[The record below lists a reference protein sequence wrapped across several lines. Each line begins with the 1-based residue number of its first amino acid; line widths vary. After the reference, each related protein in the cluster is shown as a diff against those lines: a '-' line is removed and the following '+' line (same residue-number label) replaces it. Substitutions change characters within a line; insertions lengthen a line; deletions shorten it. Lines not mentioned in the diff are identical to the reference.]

1 MTRGQG
7 PVRAPRL
14 ARLRQATEEVA
25 ERGLREAPQPGP
37 ATISARYGR
46 RDWLL
51 RRVLATS
58 DLLAIGGAL
67 ALALAISP
75 SRQELTDLL
84 TLIAPLP
91 LWVLLFRAYGLYE
104 RDVKRI
110 NHQVLDDIPNLFHA
124 ILIGTLLTWGYSRLI
139 LGEDRLV
146 LMELLVFPVAAML
159 GISVLRALARR
170 GVKKALGPERVV
182 ILGEPAGLP
191 GLVRKIELHP
201 EYGLDVV
208 GMVPLS
214 QSEQSGSL
222 LPVLGHLDRLDM
234 AELVDRHAVERVLVS
249 HAEVDDAALLELMQA
264 CGVLS
269 VKVSVLPRYVDALGP
284 SVEVDDIEGTT
295 VLDLNPLVLSRSS
308 RFFKRV
314 TDVVGAA
321 IALILISP
329 IMAIIA
335 LAIRIDSPGPIL
347 FRQERIGRRGR
358 RFALLKFRTMVVDAE
373 NRVSE
378 LLESSQDPHWLK
390 LEHDPRVTR
399 VGRFLRLMSLDELP
413 QFWNVLRGQMSL
425 VGPRPLIGSED
436 ARVTG
441 WARTR
446 LDLAPGITG
455 LWQVLGRTNIP
466 FQEMVTLDTL
476 YVTNWSLWL
485 DIKLILRTF
494 RIVLNRQ
501 GAN

>member
-1 MTRGQG
+1 
-7 PVRAPRL
+7 
-14 ARLRQATEEVA
+14 
-25 ERGLREAPQPGP
+25 
-37 ATISARYGR
+37 
-46 RDWLL
+46 
-51 RRVLATS
+51 
-58 DLLAIGGAL
+58 
-67 ALALAISP
+67 
-75 SRQELTDLL
+75 
-84 TLIAPLP
+84 
-91 LWVLLFRAYGLYE
+91 
-104 RDVKRI
+104 
-110 NHQVLDDIPNLFHA
+110 
-124 ILIGTLLTWGYSRLI
+124 
-139 LGEDRLV
+139 
-146 LMELLVFPVAAML
+146 
-159 GISVLRALARR
+159 
-170 GVKKALGPERVV
+170 
-182 ILGEPAGLP
+182 
-191 GLVRKIELHP
+191 
-201 EYGLDVV
+201 
-208 GMVPLS
+208 
-214 QSEQSGSL
+214 
-222 LPVLGHLDRLDM
+222 
-234 AELVDRHAVERVLVS
+234 
-249 HAEVDDAALLELMQA
+249 
-264 CGVLS
+264 

>member
-1 MTRGQG
+1 MTPAQSPGRGS
-7 PVRAPRL
+7 RL
-14 ARLRQATEEVA
+14 ARLRQATADAA
-25 ERGLREAPQPGP
+25 EQRLREAPQAAP
-37 ATISARYGR
+37 ATIAASYGR

-58 DLLAIGGAL
+58 DLIAL
-67 ALALAISP
+67 AAALSFALILSP
-75 SRQELTDLL
+75 SRGDLTDLAIL
-84 TLIAPLP
+84 FAPLP
-91 LWVLLFRAYGLYE
+91 LWILLFRAYGLYE

-124 ILIGTLLTWGYSRLI
+124 ILIGTLLMWGFSRLA
-139 LGEDRLV
+139 LGEERLV
-146 LMELLVFPVAAML
+146 LVELVAFPATAVL

-170 GVKKALGPERVV
+170 GVTKALGPERVV
-182 ILGEPAGLP
+182 FLGEPAGLS
-191 GLVRKIELHP
+191 GLVRKIQLHP
-201 EYGLDVV
+201 EYGLDLV
-208 GMVPLS
+208 GMVPLAQTEPS
-214 QSEQSGSL
+214 AAP
-222 LPVLGHLDRLDM
+222 LPVLGRLDRLDM
-234 AELVDRHAVERVLVS
+234 QDLVSRYAVERVIVS
-249 HAEVDDAALLELMQA
+249 HAEVDDAALLKLMQE

-314 TDVVGAA
+314 TDVAGAA
-321 IALILISP
+321 LALALLAP
-329 IMAIIA
+329 VMALIA
-335 LAIRIDSPGPIL
+335 LAIRMDSPGPIL
-347 FRQERIGRRGR
+347 FRQERIGRRGN

-373 NRVSE
+373 KRVAE
-378 LLESSQDPHWLK
+378 LFSASQDPHWLK
-390 LEHDPRVTR
+390 IEHDPRVTR
-399 VGRFLRLMSLDELP
+399 VGRVLRLTSLDELP

-425 VGPRPLIGSED
+425 VGPRPLVADED

-466 FQEMVTLDTL
+466 FAEMVTLDTL

-494 RIVLNRQ
+494 RIVLSRQ

>member
-1 MTRGQG
+1 MTQPQRPGR
-7 PVRAPRL
+7 PPRI
-14 ARLRQATEEVA
+14 ARLRQAGAEVTEH
-25 ERGLREAPQPGP
+25 RIRQAPQLVPP
-37 ATISARYGR
+37 TISARYGR

-51 RRVLATS
+51 RRALAAS
-58 DLLAIGGAL
+58 DLV
-67 ALALAISP
+67 AISAAVVFAMLVSS
-75 SRQELTDLL
+75 SRTGLGEAVVLL
-84 TLIAPLP
+84 APLP
-91 LWVLLFRAYGLYE
+91 FWILLFRAYGLYE

-110 NHQVLDDIPNLFHA
+110 NHQVLDDVPNLFHA
-124 ILIGTLLTWGYSRLI
+124 ILLGTLLLWGFSRLA
-139 LGEDRLV
+139 LDEQRLV
-146 LMELLVFPVAAML
+146 LVELISFPIAAVV

-170 GVKKALGPERVV
+170 GVTKALGPERVV
-182 ILGEPAGLP
+182 FLGEPSGLA
-191 GLVRKIELHP
+191 GLVRKIQLHP
-201 EYGLDVV
+201 EYGLDLV
-208 GMVPLS
+208 GMIPLAKS
-214 QSEQSGSL
+214 DSAAAP
-222 LPVLGHLDRLDM
+222 LPVLGRLDQLDM
-234 AELVDRHAVERVLVS
+234 EDLVSRYAVERVIVS
-249 HAEVDDAALLELMQA
+249 HAEVDDAALLEIMQV
-264 CGVLS
+264 CGILS

-314 TDVVGAA
+314 TDVVGASL
-321 IALILISP
+321 ALIVLAP
-329 IMAIIA
+329 VMAIIA
-335 LAIRIDSPGPIL
+335 LAIRIDSRGPIL

-358 RFALLKFRTMVVDAE
+358 RFALLKFRTMVVNAE
-373 NRVSE
+373 ERVAE
-378 LLESSQDPHWLK
+378 LLSASQDPHWLK

-399 VGRFLRLMSLDELP
+399 VGRFLRLASLDELP
-413 QFWNVLRGQMSL
+413 QFWNVVRGQMSL
-425 VGPRPLIGSED
+425 VGPRPLIASED

-466 FQEMVTLDTL
+466 FEEMVTLDTL

-494 RIVLNRQ
+494 RIVFTRQ